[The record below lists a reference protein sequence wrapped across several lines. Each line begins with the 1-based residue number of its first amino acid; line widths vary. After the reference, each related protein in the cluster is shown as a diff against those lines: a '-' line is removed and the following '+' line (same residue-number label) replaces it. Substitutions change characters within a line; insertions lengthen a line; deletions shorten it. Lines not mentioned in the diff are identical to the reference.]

1 MRSSGALKFPFCGR
15 AETCTKL
22 RSVFLSEEP
31 ERTLSCFVETTFVAF
46 AIEKSQYLSPC
57 LPSVIRLVAVRR
69 IGEGQTKKHAPN
81 GTAKQTDQSAP
92 CNWFY
97 RAPPSEV
104 NHLAFGV
111 LYQCSVLR

>member
-46 AIEKSQYLSPC
+46 AIDTCYPTQNEIALSE
-57 LPSVIRLVAVRR
+57 A
-69 IGEGQTKKHAPN
+69 
-81 GTAKQTDQSAP
+81 
-92 CNWFY
+92 
-97 RAPPSEV
+97 
-104 NHLAFGV
+104 
-111 LYQCSVLR
+111 